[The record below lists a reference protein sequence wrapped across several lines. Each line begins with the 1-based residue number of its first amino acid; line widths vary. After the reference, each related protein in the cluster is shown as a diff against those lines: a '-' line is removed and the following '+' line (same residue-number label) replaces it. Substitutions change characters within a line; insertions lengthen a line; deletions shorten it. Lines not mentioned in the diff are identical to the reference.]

1 MMKFIHFRSADINQ
15 LVEIHKNTFTKEH
28 FTAFFPDELLKK
40 YLLKLIE
47 ANEYNI
53 GAYNSEGR
61 MTGFI
66 IAGTKSDVVIKQFT
80 SANLLIIFW
89 QLMKHPFFLIEK
101 IVDLILR
108 FTRSKNISKEQVRI
122 YLFEI
127 DRPYQGEGLG
137 KELLENFENFLL
149 NKQIFSFGLSVRK
162 KNRRAVNFYERN
174 GFNKEFSDYK
184 SIFFIKSLKIEN
196 N

>member
-1 MMKFIHFRSADINQ
+1 MKFIHFRSADINQ

-53 GAYNSEGR
+53 GAYNSEDK
-61 MTGFI
+61 MVGFI
-66 IAGTKSDVVIKQFT
+66 IAGSKSDDVIKEFT
-80 SANLLIIFW
+80 SNNLLTIFW

-108 FTRSKNISKEQVRI
+108 VTGSKNISKEKVRI

-127 DRPYQGEGLG
+127 DKPYQGEGLG
-137 KELLENFENFLL
+137 KELLENFETFLL
-149 NKQIFSFGLSVRK
+149 SKQIFSFGLSVRK

-174 GFNKEFSDYK
+174 GFNKEFSNYK
-184 SIFFIKSLKIEN
+184 SIFFIKYLKIEN

>member
-1 MMKFIHFRSADINQ
+1 MKFIHFRSADINQ
-15 LVEIHKNTFTKEH
+15 LVEIHKNAFTKEH
-28 FTAFFPDELLKK
+28 FTAFFPDELLRK

-53 GAYNSEGR
+53 GAYNSEGI

-66 IAGTKSDVVIKQFT
+66 IAGTKSDIVIKQFT
-80 SANLLIIFW
+80 SANLLTIFW

-108 FTRSKNISKEQVRI
+108 FTRSKNISKEQVRL

-137 KELLENFENFLL
+137 KELLEYFENLL
-149 NKQIFSFGLSVRK
+149 LSKQIFSFGLSVRK

-174 GFNKEFSDYK
+174 GFKKEFSDYK
-184 SIFFIKSLKIEN
+184 SIFFIKSLKIDN

>member
-1 MMKFIHFRSADINQ
+1 MKFIHFRSADINQ
-15 LVEIHKNTFTKEH
+15 IVEIHKNTFTKEH

-53 GAYNSEGR
+53 GAYNSEDK
-61 MTGFI
+61 MVGFI
-66 IAGTKSDVVIKQFT
+66 IAGSKSDDVIKEFT
-80 SANLLIIFW
+80 SNNLLTIFW

-108 FTRSKNISKEQVRI
+108 VTGSKNISKEKVRI

-127 DRPYQGEGLG
+127 DKPYQGEGLG
-137 KELLENFENFLL
+137 KELLENFETFLL
-149 NKQIFSFGLSVRK
+149 SQQIFSFGLSVRK

-174 GFNKEFSDYK
+174 GFNKEFSNYK
-184 SIFFIKSLKIEN
+184 SIFFIKYLKIEN

>member
-1 MMKFIHFRSADINQ
+1 MKFIHFRSADINQ
-15 LVEIHKNTFTKEH
+15 IVEIHKNTFTKEH

-53 GAYNSEGR
+53 GAYNSEDK
-61 MTGFI
+61 MVGFI
-66 IAGTKSDVVIKQFT
+66 IAGSKSDDVIKEFT
-80 SANLLIIFW
+80 SNNLLTIFW

-108 FTRSKNISKEQVRI
+108 VTGSKNISKEKVRI

-127 DRPYQGEGLG
+127 DKPYQGEGLG
-137 KELLENFENFLL
+137 KELLENFETFLL
-149 NKQIFSFGLSVRK
+149 SKQIFSFGLSVRK

-174 GFNKEFSDYK
+174 GFNKEFSNYK
-184 SIFFIKSLKIEN
+184 SIFFIKYLKIEN